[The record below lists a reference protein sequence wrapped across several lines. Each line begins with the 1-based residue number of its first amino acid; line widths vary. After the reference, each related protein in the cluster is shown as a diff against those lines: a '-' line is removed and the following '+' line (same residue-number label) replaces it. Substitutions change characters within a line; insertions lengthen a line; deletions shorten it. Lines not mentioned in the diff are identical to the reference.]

1 MELNK
6 IGLIG
11 GMLLASATTLSAAPT
26 TVNDG
31 KNMNNLTKIENK
43 LNDANA
49 TIDLKVALRNGRW
62 PIGHLEMVQSAD
74 ITFPALRAAWYSEK
88 LIPADND
95 YTLSAEFQP
104 AAEEGMG
111 GVISLLNNE
120 TGVGIVFQLNSFD
133 AFQVGTVSFLADEE
147 DANFTLDGLYN
158 LDGSPAEEELG
169 SAWSDLGEFDS
180 SKFTI
185 MKMTISPPTDED
197 KAALEDVTAR
207 ITAVAHRTK
216 TKQLEGTTEIVL
228 LTNLALPEGD
238 KHRFGY
244 FGFWD
249 SIWDDGSTIGN
260 YRYLRFEGEQY
271 NTPPTIEAIADVVSN
286 EDETVA
292 EIELIA
298 EDKETSKS
306 KLQWTVTAT
315 NADLIAPEAISVR
328 KTGLRRYLEITPKE
342 NAHGETDITV
352 TVNDGIDEVSTTF
365 KLTVNAVNDPPTISA
380 VEPIEINEDQMV
392 SFTVTLT
399 DIDTAPEELKI
410 TGNAANAALLPS
422 DNITSTGEGLTRTV
436 TLTPGANMGGKTK
449 VTLSVNDGDNTVSTE
464 TELTVIPVVDIP
476 VALPQ
481 ELTTKYGKHL
491 PLTLAGTDPDSLT
504 EFEIEG
510 RRQALMAI
518 DALRRYTPGC
528 AQAKLRNYGMTIG
541 IRDTRKL
548 VSRYELTAHD
558 VREQGRFD
566 DSIGIFP
573 EFIDGYGI
581 LILPTT
587 GRYFQLPY
595 RTLLPRGVRH
605 LICAGR
611 ITGGDRVSHAA
622 TRNMMCCTVTG
633 QGAGVAAALAVK
645 MDRDFDELPVA
656 DIQREL
662 KRQAVRIH

>member
-26 TVNDG
+26 TVNEG

-49 TIDLKVALRNGRW
+49 TIDLKVALRHGRW

-286 EDETVA
+286 EDEAVA
-292 EIELIA
+292 EIALVGD
-298 EDKETSKS
+298 DKETIKS
-306 KLQWTVTAT
+306 KLQYTVVAT
-315 NADLIAPEAISVR
+315 NADLVAPDGLVLR
-328 KTGLRRYLEITPKE
+328 KTGSRRYLDITPLE
-342 NAHGETDITV
+342 NAFGETDITV

-365 KLTVNAVNDPPTISA
+365 KLTINAVNDPPTISA
-380 VEPIEINEDQMV
+380 VEPIEINEDQTV

-491 PLTLAGTDPDSLT
+491 PLTLAGTDPDSLGLSFHLVEMPKNGSLIGT
-504 EFEIEG
+504 APNLTYRPKAGFEGMDTFQFRVVAGEHKSEPETIVITVLGLGKGDQPILSLARSNDGGLTISWVGEGVLQSSTDLKNWESIENAAKPHAVDPADA
-510 RRQALMAI
+510 RR
-518 DALRRYTPGC
+518 
-528 AQAKLRNYGMTIG
+528 
-541 IRDTRKL
+541 
-548 VSRYELTAHD
+548 
-558 VREQGRFD
+558 F
-566 DSIGIFP
+566 
-573 EFIDGYGI
+573 
-581 LILPTT
+581 
-587 GRYFQLPY
+587 Y
-595 RTLLPRGVRH
+595 RMVQP
-605 LICAGR
+605 
-611 ITGGDRVSHAA
+611 
-622 TRNMMCCTVTG
+622 
-633 QGAGVAAALAVK
+633 
-645 MDRDFDELPVA
+645 
-656 DIQREL
+656 
-662 KRQAVRIH
+662 

>member
-228 LTNLALPEGD
+228 LTNLALPEGA

-286 EDETVA
+286 EDEAVA
-292 EIELIA
+292 EIALVGD
-298 EDKETSKS
+298 DKETIKS
-306 KLQWTVTAT
+306 KLQYTVVAN
-315 NADLIAPEAISVR
+315 NADLVAPDGLVLR
-328 KTGLRRYLEITPKE
+328 KTGSRRNLDITPLE
-342 NAHGETDITV
+342 NAFGETDITV

-365 KLTVNAVNDPPTISA
+365 KLTINAVNDPPTISA
-380 VEPIEINEDQMV
+380 VEPIEINEDQTV

-491 PLTLAGTDPDSLT
+491 PLTLAGTDPDSLGLSFHLVEMPKNGSLIGT
-504 EFEIEG
+504 APNLTYRPKAGFEGMDTFQFRVVAGEYKSEPETIVITVLGLGKGDQPILSLARSNDGGLTISWVGEGVLQSSTDLKNWESIENAAKPHTVDPADA
-510 RRQALMAI
+510 RR
-518 DALRRYTPGC
+518 
-528 AQAKLRNYGMTIG
+528 
-541 IRDTRKL
+541 
-548 VSRYELTAHD
+548 
-558 VREQGRFD
+558 F
-566 DSIGIFP
+566 
-573 EFIDGYGI
+573 
-581 LILPTT
+581 
-587 GRYFQLPY
+587 Y
-595 RTLLPRGVRH
+595 RMVQP
-605 LICAGR
+605 
-611 ITGGDRVSHAA
+611 
-622 TRNMMCCTVTG
+622 
-633 QGAGVAAALAVK
+633 
-645 MDRDFDELPVA
+645 
-656 DIQREL
+656 
-662 KRQAVRIH
+662 

>member
-286 EDETVA
+286 EDEAVA
-292 EIELIA
+292 EIALVGD
-298 EDKETSKS
+298 DKETIKS
-306 KLQWTVTAT
+306 KLQYTVVAN
-315 NADLIAPEAISVR
+315 NADLVAPDGLVLR
-328 KTGLRRYLEITPKE
+328 KTGSRRNLDITPLE
-342 NAHGETDITV
+342 NAFGETDITV

-365 KLTVNAVNDPPTISA
+365 KLTINAVNDPPTISA

-436 TLTPGANMGGKTK
+436 TLSPGANMGGKTK

-491 PLTLAGTDPDSLT
+491 PLTLAGTDPDSLGLSFHLVEMPKNGSLIGT
-504 EFEIEG
+504 APNLTYRPKAGFEGMDTFQFRVVAGEYKSEPETIVITVLGLGKGDQPILSLARSNDGGLTISWVGEGVLQSSTDLKNWESIENAAKPHTVDPADA
-510 RRQALMAI
+510 RR
-518 DALRRYTPGC
+518 
-528 AQAKLRNYGMTIG
+528 
-541 IRDTRKL
+541 
-548 VSRYELTAHD
+548 
-558 VREQGRFD
+558 F
-566 DSIGIFP
+566 
-573 EFIDGYGI
+573 
-581 LILPTT
+581 
-587 GRYFQLPY
+587 Y
-595 RTLLPRGVRH
+595 RMVQP
-605 LICAGR
+605 
-611 ITGGDRVSHAA
+611 
-622 TRNMMCCTVTG
+622 
-633 QGAGVAAALAVK
+633 
-645 MDRDFDELPVA
+645 
-656 DIQREL
+656 
-662 KRQAVRIH
+662 

>member
-185 MKMTISPPTDED
+185 MNMTISPPTDED

-244 FGFWD
+244 FGYWD

-342 NAHGETDITV
+342 NAFGETDITV
-352 TVNDGIDEVSTTF
+352 TVNDGIVEVSTTF
-365 KLTVNAVNDPPTISA
+365 KLTINAVNDPPTISA
-380 VEPIEINEDQMV
+380 VEPIEINEDQTV

-422 DNITSTGEGLTRTV
+422 DNITSTGEGLTRTL

-491 PLTLAGTDPDSLT
+491 PLTLAGTDPDSLGLSFHLVEMPKNGSLIGT
-504 EFEIEG
+504 APNLTYRPKAGFE
-510 RRQALMAI
+510 
-518 DALRRYTPGC
+518 
-528 AQAKLRNYGMTIG
+528 GMDTFQFRVVAGEYKSEPETIVITVLG
-541 IRDTRKL
+541 LGKGD
-548 VSRYELTAHD
+548 
-558 VREQGRFD
+558 Q
-566 DSIGIFP
+566 P
-573 EFIDGYGI
+573 I
-581 LILPTT
+581 L
-587 GRYFQLPY
+587 
-595 RTLLPRGVRH
+595 
-605 LICAGR
+605 
-611 ITGGDRVSHAA
+611 S
-622 TRNMMCCTVTG
+622 
-633 QGAGVAAALAVK
+633 
-645 MDRDFDELPVA
+645 
-656 DIQREL
+656 L
-662 KRQAVRIH
+662 KRENDGSLKISWVGEGVLQSSTDLKNWEMIENAAKPHAVDAADARRFYRMVQP

>member
-207 ITAVAHRTK
+207 ITAVAHSTK

-286 EDETVA
+286 EDEAVA
-292 EIELIA
+292 EIALVGD
-298 EDKETSKS
+298 DKETIKS
-306 KLQWTVTAT
+306 KLQYTVVAT
-315 NADLIAPEAISVR
+315 NADLVSPDGLVLR
-328 KTGLRRYLEITPKE
+328 KTGSRRYLDITPLE
-342 NAHGETDITV
+342 NAFGETDITV

-380 VEPIEINEDQMV
+380 VEPIEINEDQTV

-491 PLTLAGTDPDSLT
+491 PLTLAGTDPDSLGLSFHLVEMPKNGSLIGT
-504 EFEIEG
+504 APNLTYRPKAGFEGMDTFQFRVVAGEHKSEPETIVITVLGLGKGDQPILSLARSNDEGLTISWVGEGVLQSSTDLKNWESIENAAKPHTVDPADA
-510 RRQALMAI
+510 RR
-518 DALRRYTPGC
+518 
-528 AQAKLRNYGMTIG
+528 
-541 IRDTRKL
+541 
-548 VSRYELTAHD
+548 
-558 VREQGRFD
+558 F
-566 DSIGIFP
+566 
-573 EFIDGYGI
+573 
-581 LILPTT
+581 
-587 GRYFQLPY
+587 Y
-595 RTLLPRGVRH
+595 RMVQP
-605 LICAGR
+605 
-611 ITGGDRVSHAA
+611 
-622 TRNMMCCTVTG
+622 
-633 QGAGVAAALAVK
+633 
-645 MDRDFDELPVA
+645 
-656 DIQREL
+656 
-662 KRQAVRIH
+662 

>member
-207 ITAVAHRTK
+207 ITAVAHSTK

-228 LTNLALPEGD
+228 LTNLALPEGA

-286 EDETVA
+286 EDEAVA
-292 EIELIA
+292 EIALVGD
-298 EDKETSKS
+298 DKETIKS
-306 KLQWTVTAT
+306 KLQYTVVAN
-315 NADLIAPEAISVR
+315 NADLVAPDGLVLR
-328 KTGLRRYLEITPKE
+328 KTGSRRNLDITPLE
-342 NAHGETDITV
+342 NAFGETDITV
-352 TVNDGIDEVSTTF
+352 TVNDGIEEVSTTF
-365 KLTVNAVNDPPTISA
+365 KLTINAVNDPPTISA

-491 PLTLAGTDPDSLT
+491 PLTLAGTDPDSLGLSFHLVEMPKNGSLIGT
-504 EFEIEG
+504 APNLTYRPKAGFEGMDTFQFRVVAGEYKSEPETIVITVLGLGKGDQPILSLARSNDGGLTISWVGEGVLQSSTDLKNWESIENAAKPHTVDPADA
-510 RRQALMAI
+510 RR
-518 DALRRYTPGC
+518 
-528 AQAKLRNYGMTIG
+528 
-541 IRDTRKL
+541 
-548 VSRYELTAHD
+548 
-558 VREQGRFD
+558 F
-566 DSIGIFP
+566 
-573 EFIDGYGI
+573 
-581 LILPTT
+581 
-587 GRYFQLPY
+587 Y
-595 RTLLPRGVRH
+595 RMVQP
-605 LICAGR
+605 
-611 ITGGDRVSHAA
+611 
-622 TRNMMCCTVTG
+622 
-633 QGAGVAAALAVK
+633 
-645 MDRDFDELPVA
+645 
-656 DIQREL
+656 
-662 KRQAVRIH
+662 

>member
-26 TVNDG
+26 TVNEG

-286 EDETVA
+286 EDEAVA
-292 EIELIA
+292 EIALVGD
-298 EDKETSKS
+298 DKETIKS
-306 KLQWTVTAT
+306 KLQYTVVAT
-315 NADLIAPEAISVR
+315 NADLVAPDGLVLR
-328 KTGLRRYLEITPKE
+328 KTGSRRYLDITPLE
-342 NAHGETDITV
+342 NAFGETDITV

-365 KLTVNAVNDPPTISA
+365 KLTINAVNDPPTISA
-380 VEPIEINEDQMV
+380 VEPIEINEDQTV

-491 PLTLAGTDPDSLT
+491 PLTLAGTDPDSLGLSFHLVEMPKNGSLIGT
-504 EFEIEG
+504 APNLTYRPKAGFEGMDTFQFRVVAGEHKSEPETIVITVLGLGKGDQPILSLARSNDGGLTISWVGEGVLQSSTDLKNWESIENAAKPHAVDPADA
-510 RRQALMAI
+510 RR
-518 DALRRYTPGC
+518 
-528 AQAKLRNYGMTIG
+528 
-541 IRDTRKL
+541 
-548 VSRYELTAHD
+548 
-558 VREQGRFD
+558 F
-566 DSIGIFP
+566 
-573 EFIDGYGI
+573 
-581 LILPTT
+581 
-587 GRYFQLPY
+587 Y
-595 RTLLPRGVRH
+595 RMVQP
-605 LICAGR
+605 
-611 ITGGDRVSHAA
+611 
-622 TRNMMCCTVTG
+622 
-633 QGAGVAAALAVK
+633 
-645 MDRDFDELPVA
+645 
-656 DIQREL
+656 
-662 KRQAVRIH
+662 

>member
-228 LTNLALPEGD
+228 LTNLALPEGA

-286 EDETVA
+286 EDEAVA
-292 EIELIA
+292 EIALVGD
-298 EDKETSKS
+298 DKETIKS
-306 KLQWTVTAT
+306 KLQYTVVAN
-315 NADLIAPEAISVR
+315 NADLVAPDGLVLR
-328 KTGLRRYLEITPKE
+328 KTGSRRNLDITPLE
-342 NAHGETDITV
+342 NAFGETDITV

-365 KLTVNAVNDPPTISA
+365 KLTINAVNDPPTISA

-436 TLTPGANMGGKTK
+436 TLSPGANMGGKTK

-491 PLTLAGTDPDSLT
+491 PLTLAGTDPDSLGLSFHLVEMPKNGSLIGT
-504 EFEIEG
+504 APNLTYRPKAGFEGMDTFQFRVVAGEYKSEPETIVITVLGLGKGDQPILSLARSNDGGLTISWVGEGVLQSSTDLKNWESIENAAKPHTVDPADA
-510 RRQALMAI
+510 RR
-518 DALRRYTPGC
+518 
-528 AQAKLRNYGMTIG
+528 
-541 IRDTRKL
+541 
-548 VSRYELTAHD
+548 
-558 VREQGRFD
+558 F
-566 DSIGIFP
+566 
-573 EFIDGYGI
+573 
-581 LILPTT
+581 
-587 GRYFQLPY
+587 Y
-595 RTLLPRGVRH
+595 RMVQP
-605 LICAGR
+605 
-611 ITGGDRVSHAA
+611 
-622 TRNMMCCTVTG
+622 
-633 QGAGVAAALAVK
+633 
-645 MDRDFDELPVA
+645 
-656 DIQREL
+656 
-662 KRQAVRIH
+662 

>member
-133 AFQVGTVSFLADEE
+133 AFQVCTVSFLADEE

-185 MKMTISPPTDED
+185 MKMTVSPPTDED

-244 FGFWD
+244 FGYWD

-298 EDKETSKS
+298 EDKESSKS

-436 TLTPGANMGGKTK
+436 TLSPGANMGGKTK

-491 PLTLAGTDPDSLT
+491 PLTLAGTDPDSLGLSFHLVEMPKNGSLIGT
-504 EFEIEG
+504 APNLTYRPKAGFEGMDTFQFRVVAGEYKSEPETIVITVLGLGKGDQPILSLARSNDGGLTISWVGEGVLQSSTDLKNWESIENAAKPHTVDPADA
-510 RRQALMAI
+510 RR
-518 DALRRYTPGC
+518 
-528 AQAKLRNYGMTIG
+528 
-541 IRDTRKL
+541 
-548 VSRYELTAHD
+548 
-558 VREQGRFD
+558 F
-566 DSIGIFP
+566 
-573 EFIDGYGI
+573 
-581 LILPTT
+581 
-587 GRYFQLPY
+587 Y
-595 RTLLPRGVRH
+595 RMVQP
-605 LICAGR
+605 
-611 ITGGDRVSHAA
+611 
-622 TRNMMCCTVTG
+622 
-633 QGAGVAAALAVK
+633 
-645 MDRDFDELPVA
+645 
-656 DIQREL
+656 
-662 KRQAVRIH
+662 

>member
-49 TIDLKVALRNGRW
+49 TIDLKVALRHGRW

-286 EDETVA
+286 EDEAVA
-292 EIELIA
+292 EIALVGD
-298 EDKETSKS
+298 DKETIKS
-306 KLQWTVTAT
+306 KLQYTVVAT
-315 NADLIAPEAISVR
+315 NADLVAPDGLVLR
-328 KTGLRRYLEITPKE
+328 KTGSRRYLDITPLE
-342 NAHGETDITV
+342 NAFGETDITV
-352 TVNDGIDEVSTTF
+352 TVNDGIDEVLTTF
-365 KLTVNAVNDPPTISA
+365 KLTINAVNDPPTISA
-380 VEPIEINEDQMV
+380 VEPIEINEDQTV

-491 PLTLAGTDPDSLT
+491 PLTLAGTDPDSLGLSFHLVEMPKNGSLIGT
-504 EFEIEG
+504 APNLTYRPKAGFEGMDTFQFRVVAGEHKSEPETIVITVLGLGKGDQPILSLARSNDGGLTISWVGEGVLQSSTDLKNWESIEN
-510 RRQALMAI
+510 AAKPHAVDPA
-518 DALRRYTPGC
+518 DA
-528 AQAKLRNYGMTIG
+528 
-541 IRDTRKL
+541 RK
-548 VSRYELTAHD
+548 
-558 VREQGRFD
+558 F
-566 DSIGIFP
+566 
-573 EFIDGYGI
+573 
-581 LILPTT
+581 
-587 GRYFQLPY
+587 Y
-595 RTLLPRGVRH
+595 RMVQP
-605 LICAGR
+605 
-611 ITGGDRVSHAA
+611 
-622 TRNMMCCTVTG
+622 
-633 QGAGVAAALAVK
+633 
-645 MDRDFDELPVA
+645 
-656 DIQREL
+656 
-662 KRQAVRIH
+662 

>member
-43 LNDANA
+43 LNDANT

-88 LIPADND
+88 LIPADNN

-104 AAEEGMG
+104 ATEEGMG

-133 AFQVGTVSFLADEE
+133 AFQVGTVSFLANEE
-147 DANFTLDGLYN
+147 DANFTLNGLFN

-207 ITAVAHRTK
+207 ITAVAQSTK
-216 TKQLEGTTEIVL
+216 TKQLEGTTEIEL

-238 KHRFGY
+238 EHRFGY

-286 EDETVA
+286 EDEAVT
-292 EIELIA
+292 EIALVGD
-298 EDKETSKS
+298 DKETIKS
-306 KLQWTVTAT
+306 KLQYTMVAT
-315 NADLIAPEAISVR
+315 NADLVAPDGLVLR
-328 KTGLRRYLEITPKE
+328 KTGSRRYLEITPLE
-342 NAHGETDITV
+342 NAFGETDITV
-352 TVNDGIDEVSTTF
+352 TVNDGIEEVSTTF
-365 KLTVNAVNDPPTISA
+365 NLTVNAVNDPPTISS
-380 VEPIEINEDQMV
+380 VEPIEINEDQKV

-422 DNITSTGEGLTRTV
+422 DNITSTGEGLSRIV

-449 VTLSVNDGDNTVSTE
+449 VTLSVNDGENTVSTE
-464 TELTVIPVVDIP
+464 TELTVISVVDIP

-481 ELTTKYGKHL
+481 ELTTKNGKHL
-491 PLTLAGTDPDSLT
+491 PLTLAGTDPDSLGLSFHLVEMPKNGSLIGT
-504 EFEIEG
+504 APNLTYRPKAGFE
-510 RRQALMAI
+510 
-518 DALRRYTPGC
+518 
-528 AQAKLRNYGMTIG
+528 GMDTFQFRVVAGEYKSEPETIVITVLG
-541 IRDTRKL
+541 LGKGD
-548 VSRYELTAHD
+548 
-558 VREQGRFD
+558 Q
-566 DSIGIFP
+566 P
-573 EFIDGYGI
+573 I
-581 LILPTT
+581 L
-587 GRYFQLPY
+587 
-595 RTLLPRGVRH
+595 
-605 LICAGR
+605 
-611 ITGGDRVSHAA
+611 S
-622 TRNMMCCTVTG
+622 
-633 QGAGVAAALAVK
+633 
-645 MDRDFDELPVA
+645 
-656 DIQREL
+656 L
-662 KRQAVRIH
+662 KRENDGSLKISWVGEGVLQSSTDLKNWEMIENAAKPHAVDAADARRFYRMVQP

>member
-95 YTLSAEFQP
+95 YSLSAEFQP

-133 AFQVGTVSFLADEE
+133 AFQVCTVSFLADEE

-185 MKMTISPPTDED
+185 MKMTVSPPTDED

-228 LTNLALPEGD
+228 LTNLELPEGD

-244 FGFWD
+244 FGYWD

-298 EDKETSKS
+298 EDKESSKS

-436 TLTPGANMGGKTK
+436 TLSPGANMGGKTK

-491 PLTLAGTDPDSLT
+491 PLTLAGTDPDSLGLSFHLVEMPKNGSLIGT
-504 EFEIEG
+504 APNLTYRPKAGFEGMDTFQFRVVAGEYKSEPETIVITVLGLGKGDQPILSLARSNDGGLTISWVGEGVLQSSTDLKNWESIENAAKPHTVDPADA
-510 RRQALMAI
+510 RR
-518 DALRRYTPGC
+518 
-528 AQAKLRNYGMTIG
+528 
-541 IRDTRKL
+541 
-548 VSRYELTAHD
+548 
-558 VREQGRFD
+558 F
-566 DSIGIFP
+566 
-573 EFIDGYGI
+573 
-581 LILPTT
+581 
-587 GRYFQLPY
+587 Y
-595 RTLLPRGVRH
+595 RMVQP
-605 LICAGR
+605 
-611 ITGGDRVSHAA
+611 
-622 TRNMMCCTVTG
+622 
-633 QGAGVAAALAVK
+633 
-645 MDRDFDELPVA
+645 
-656 DIQREL
+656 
-662 KRQAVRIH
+662 

>member
-49 TIDLKVALRNGRW
+49 TIDLKVALRHGRW

-286 EDETVA
+286 EDEAVA
-292 EIELIA
+292 EIALVGD
-298 EDKETSKS
+298 DKETIKS
-306 KLQWTVTAT
+306 KLQYTVVAT
-315 NADLIAPEAISVR
+315 NADLVAPDGLVLR
-328 KTGLRRYLEITPKE
+328 KTGSRRYLDITPLE
-342 NAHGETDITV
+342 NAFGETDIIV

-365 KLTVNAVNDPPTISA
+365 KLTINAVNDPPTISA
-380 VEPIEINEDQMV
+380 VEPIEINEDQTV

-491 PLTLAGTDPDSLT
+491 PLTLAGTDPDSLGLSFHLVEMPKNGSLIGT
-504 EFEIEG
+504 APNLTYRPKAGFEGMDTFQFRVVAGEHKSEPETIVITVLGLGKGDQPILSLARSNDGGLTILWVGEGVLQSSTDLKNWESIEN
-510 RRQALMAI
+510 AAKPHAVDPA
-518 DALRRYTPGC
+518 DA
-528 AQAKLRNYGMTIG
+528 
-541 IRDTRKL
+541 RK
-548 VSRYELTAHD
+548 
-558 VREQGRFD
+558 F
-566 DSIGIFP
+566 
-573 EFIDGYGI
+573 
-581 LILPTT
+581 
-587 GRYFQLPY
+587 Y
-595 RTLLPRGVRH
+595 RMVQP
-605 LICAGR
+605 
-611 ITGGDRVSHAA
+611 
-622 TRNMMCCTVTG
+622 
-633 QGAGVAAALAVK
+633 
-645 MDRDFDELPVA
+645 
-656 DIQREL
+656 
-662 KRQAVRIH
+662 

>member
-271 NTPPTIEAIADVVSN
+271 NTPPIIEAIADVVSN

-328 KTGLRRYLEITPKE
+328 KTSLRRYLEITPKE

-436 TLTPGANMGGKTK
+436 TLSPGANMGGKTK

-491 PLTLAGTDPDSLT
+491 PLTLAGTDPDSLGLSFHLVEMPKNGSLIGT
-504 EFEIEG
+504 APNLTYRPKAGFEGMDTFQFRVVAGEYKSEPETIVITVLGLGKGDQPILSLARSNDGGLTISWVGEGVLQSSTDLKNWESIENAAKPHTVDPADA
-510 RRQALMAI
+510 RR
-518 DALRRYTPGC
+518 
-528 AQAKLRNYGMTIG
+528 
-541 IRDTRKL
+541 
-548 VSRYELTAHD
+548 
-558 VREQGRFD
+558 F
-566 DSIGIFP
+566 
-573 EFIDGYGI
+573 
-581 LILPTT
+581 
-587 GRYFQLPY
+587 Y
-595 RTLLPRGVRH
+595 RMVQP
-605 LICAGR
+605 
-611 ITGGDRVSHAA
+611 
-622 TRNMMCCTVTG
+622 
-633 QGAGVAAALAVK
+633 
-645 MDRDFDELPVA
+645 
-656 DIQREL
+656 
-662 KRQAVRIH
+662 

>member
-1 MELNK
+1 MELKK

-185 MKMTISPPTDED
+185 MNMTISPPTDED

-244 FGFWD
+244 FGYWD

-342 NAHGETDITV
+342 NAFGETDITV
-352 TVNDGIDEVSTTF
+352 TVNDGIVEVSTTF
-365 KLTVNAVNDPPTISA
+365 KLTINAVNDPPTISA
-380 VEPIEINEDQMV
+380 IEPIEINEDQTV

-410 TGNAANAALLPS
+410 TANAANAALLPS
-422 DNITSTGEGLTRTV
+422 DNITSTGEGLTRTL
-436 TLTPGANMGGKTK
+436 TLTPEANMGGKTK

-464 TELTVIPVVDIP
+464 TELTVVPVVDIP

-491 PLTLAGTDPDSLT
+491 PLTLAGTDPDSLGLSFHLVEMPKNGSLIGT
-504 EFEIEG
+504 APNLTYRPKAGFE
-510 RRQALMAI
+510 
-518 DALRRYTPGC
+518 
-528 AQAKLRNYGMTIG
+528 GMDTFQFRVVAGEYNSEPETIVITVLG
-541 IRDTRKL
+541 LGKGD
-548 VSRYELTAHD
+548 
-558 VREQGRFD
+558 Q
-566 DSIGIFP
+566 P
-573 EFIDGYGI
+573 I
-581 LILPTT
+581 L
-587 GRYFQLPY
+587 
-595 RTLLPRGVRH
+595 
-605 LICAGR
+605 
-611 ITGGDRVSHAA
+611 S
-622 TRNMMCCTVTG
+622 
-633 QGAGVAAALAVK
+633 
-645 MDRDFDELPVA
+645 
-656 DIQREL
+656 L
-662 KRQAVRIH
+662 KRGNDGSLKISWVGEGVLQSSTDLKNWEMIENATKPHAVNAADARRFYRMVQP

>member
-49 TIDLKVALRNGRW
+49 TIDLKVALRHGRW

-147 DANFTLDGLYN
+147 DANFTLNGLYN

-286 EDETVA
+286 EDEAVA
-292 EIELIA
+292 EIALVGD
-298 EDKETSKS
+298 DKETIKS
-306 KLQWTVTAT
+306 KLQYTVVAT
-315 NADLIAPEAISVR
+315 NADLVAPDGLVLR
-328 KTGLRRYLEITPKE
+328 KTGSRRYLDITPLE
-342 NAHGETDITV
+342 NAFGETDITV

-365 KLTVNAVNDPPTISA
+365 KLTINAVNDPPTISA
-380 VEPIEINEDQMV
+380 VEPIEINEDQTV

-422 DNITSTGEGLTRTV
+422 DNITSTEEGLTRTV

-491 PLTLAGTDPDSLT
+491 PLTLAGTDPDSLGLSFHLVEMPKNGSLIGT
-504 EFEIEG
+504 APNLTYRPKAGFEGMDTFQFRVVAGEHKSEPETIVITVLGLGKGDQPILSLARSNDGGLTILWVGEGVLQSSTDLKNWESIEN
-510 RRQALMAI
+510 AAKPHAVDPA
-518 DALRRYTPGC
+518 DA
-528 AQAKLRNYGMTIG
+528 
-541 IRDTRKL
+541 RK
-548 VSRYELTAHD
+548 
-558 VREQGRFD
+558 F
-566 DSIGIFP
+566 
-573 EFIDGYGI
+573 
-581 LILPTT
+581 
-587 GRYFQLPY
+587 Y
-595 RTLLPRGVRH
+595 RMVQP
-605 LICAGR
+605 
-611 ITGGDRVSHAA
+611 
-622 TRNMMCCTVTG
+622 
-633 QGAGVAAALAVK
+633 
-645 MDRDFDELPVA
+645 
-656 DIQREL
+656 
-662 KRQAVRIH
+662 

>member
-1 MELNK
+1 
-6 IGLIG
+6 
-11 GMLLASATTLSAAPT
+11 MLLASATTLSAAPT

-133 AFQVGTVSFLADEE
+133 AFQVCTVSFLADEE

-185 MKMTISPPTDED
+185 MKMTVSPPTDED

-228 LTNLALPEGD
+228 LTNLELPEGD

-244 FGFWD
+244 FGYWD

-298 EDKETSKS
+298 EDKESSKS

-436 TLTPGANMGGKTK
+436 TLSPGANMGGKTK

-491 PLTLAGTDPDSLT
+491 PLTLAGTDPDSLGLSFHLVEMPKNGSLIGT
-504 EFEIEG
+504 APNLTYRPKAGFEGMDTFQFRVVAGEYKSEPETIVITVLGLGKGDQPILSLARSNDGGLTISWVGEGVLQSSTDLKNWESIENAAKPHTVDPADA
-510 RRQALMAI
+510 RR
-518 DALRRYTPGC
+518 
-528 AQAKLRNYGMTIG
+528 
-541 IRDTRKL
+541 
-548 VSRYELTAHD
+548 
-558 VREQGRFD
+558 F
-566 DSIGIFP
+566 
-573 EFIDGYGI
+573 
-581 LILPTT
+581 
-587 GRYFQLPY
+587 Y
-595 RTLLPRGVRH
+595 RMVQP
-605 LICAGR
+605 
-611 ITGGDRVSHAA
+611 
-622 TRNMMCCTVTG
+622 
-633 QGAGVAAALAVK
+633 
-645 MDRDFDELPVA
+645 
-656 DIQREL
+656 
-662 KRQAVRIH
+662 

>member
-249 SIWDDGSTIGN
+249 SIWDDGSRIGN

-298 EDKETSKS
+298 EDKETSNS

-410 TGNAANAALLPS
+410 TGNAAKAALLPS

-491 PLTLAGTDPDSLT
+491 PLTLTGTDPDSLGLSFHLVEMPKNGSLIGT
-504 EFEIEG
+504 APNLTYRPKAGFEGMDTFQFRVVAGEHKSEPETIVITVLGLGKGDQPILSLARSNDGGLTISWVGEGVLQSSTDLKNWESIENAAKPHSVDPADA
-510 RRQALMAI
+510 RR
-518 DALRRYTPGC
+518 
-528 AQAKLRNYGMTIG
+528 
-541 IRDTRKL
+541 
-548 VSRYELTAHD
+548 
-558 VREQGRFD
+558 F
-566 DSIGIFP
+566 
-573 EFIDGYGI
+573 
-581 LILPTT
+581 
-587 GRYFQLPY
+587 Y
-595 RTLLPRGVRH
+595 RMVQP
-605 LICAGR
+605 
-611 ITGGDRVSHAA
+611 
-622 TRNMMCCTVTG
+622 
-633 QGAGVAAALAVK
+633 
-645 MDRDFDELPVA
+645 
-656 DIQREL
+656 
-662 KRQAVRIH
+662 

>member
-147 DANFTLDGLYN
+147 DDNFTLDGLYN

-286 EDETVA
+286 EDEALA
-292 EIELIA
+292 EIALVGD
-298 EDKETSKS
+298 DKETIKS
-306 KLQWTVTAT
+306 KLQYTVVAT
-315 NADLIAPEAISVR
+315 NADLVAPDGLVLR
-328 KTGLRRYLEITPKE
+328 KTGSRRYLDITPLE
-342 NAHGETDITV
+342 NAFGETDITV

-365 KLTVNAVNDPPTISA
+365 KLTINAVNDPPTISA

-436 TLTPGANMGGKTK
+436 TLSPGANMGGKTK

-491 PLTLAGTDPDSLT
+491 PLTLAGTDPDSLGLSFHLVEMPKNGSLIGT
-504 EFEIEG
+504 APNLTYRPKAGFEGMDTFQFRVVAGEYKSEPETIVITVLGLGKGDQPILSLARSNDGGLTISWVGEGVLQSSTDLKNWESIENAAKPHTVDPADA
-510 RRQALMAI
+510 RR
-518 DALRRYTPGC
+518 
-528 AQAKLRNYGMTIG
+528 
-541 IRDTRKL
+541 
-548 VSRYELTAHD
+548 
-558 VREQGRFD
+558 F
-566 DSIGIFP
+566 
-573 EFIDGYGI
+573 
-581 LILPTT
+581 
-587 GRYFQLPY
+587 Y
-595 RTLLPRGVRH
+595 RMVQP
-605 LICAGR
+605 
-611 ITGGDRVSHAA
+611 
-622 TRNMMCCTVTG
+622 
-633 QGAGVAAALAVK
+633 
-645 MDRDFDELPVA
+645 
-656 DIQREL
+656 
-662 KRQAVRIH
+662 

>member
-120 TGVGIVFQLNSFD
+120 TRVGIVFQLNSFD

-185 MKMTISPPTDED
+185 MKMTVSPPTDED

-244 FGFWD
+244 FGYWD

-271 NTPPTIEAIADVVSN
+271 NTPPTIEAIDDVVSN

-298 EDKETSKS
+298 EDKESSKS

-399 DIDTAPEELKI
+399 DIDTAPEKLKI

-436 TLTPGANMGGKTK
+436 TLSPGANMGGKTK
-449 VTLSVNDGDNTVSTE
+449 VTLFVNDGDNTAFTE

-491 PLTLAGTDPDSLT
+491 PLTLAGTDPDSLGLSFHLVEMPKNGSLIGT
-504 EFEIEG
+504 APNLTYRPKAGFEGMDTFQFRVVAGEYKSEPETIVITVQGLGKGDQPILSLARSNDGGLTISWVGEGVLQSSTDLKNWESIENAAKPHTVDPADA
-510 RRQALMAI
+510 RR
-518 DALRRYTPGC
+518 
-528 AQAKLRNYGMTIG
+528 
-541 IRDTRKL
+541 
-548 VSRYELTAHD
+548 
-558 VREQGRFD
+558 F
-566 DSIGIFP
+566 
-573 EFIDGYGI
+573 
-581 LILPTT
+581 
-587 GRYFQLPY
+587 Y
-595 RTLLPRGVRH
+595 RMVQP
-605 LICAGR
+605 
-611 ITGGDRVSHAA
+611 
-622 TRNMMCCTVTG
+622 
-633 QGAGVAAALAVK
+633 
-645 MDRDFDELPVA
+645 
-656 DIQREL
+656 
-662 KRQAVRIH
+662 

>member
-120 TGVGIVFQLNSFD
+120 TGIGIVFQLNSFD
-133 AFQVGTVSFLADEE
+133 AFQVCTVSFLADEE

-185 MKMTISPPTDED
+185 MKMTVSPPTDED
-197 KAALEDVTAR
+197 KTALEDVTAR
-207 ITAVAHRTK
+207 ITAIAHRTK

-228 LTNLALPEGD
+228 LTNLELPEGD

-244 FGFWD
+244 FGYWD

-271 NTPPTIEAIADVVSN
+271 NTPPTIEAIDDVVSN

-298 EDKETSKS
+298 EDKESSKS

-399 DIDTAPEELKI
+399 DIDTAPEKLKI

-436 TLTPGANMGGKTK
+436 TLSPGANMGGKTK

-464 TELTVIPVVDIP
+464 TELTIIPVVDIP

-491 PLTLAGTDPDSLT
+491 PLTLAGTDPDSLGLSFHLVEMPKNGSLIGT
-504 EFEIEG
+504 APNLTYRPKAGFEGMDTFQFRVVAGEYKSEPETIVITVLGLGKGDQPILSLARSNDGGLTISWVGEGVLQSSTDLKNWESIENAAKPHTVDPADA
-510 RRQALMAI
+510 RR
-518 DALRRYTPGC
+518 
-528 AQAKLRNYGMTIG
+528 
-541 IRDTRKL
+541 
-548 VSRYELTAHD
+548 
-558 VREQGRFD
+558 F
-566 DSIGIFP
+566 
-573 EFIDGYGI
+573 
-581 LILPTT
+581 
-587 GRYFQLPY
+587 Y
-595 RTLLPRGVRH
+595 RMVQP
-605 LICAGR
+605 
-611 ITGGDRVSHAA
+611 
-622 TRNMMCCTVTG
+622 
-633 QGAGVAAALAVK
+633 
-645 MDRDFDELPVA
+645 
-656 DIQREL
+656 
-662 KRQAVRIH
+662 

>member
-31 KNMNNLTKIENK
+31 KNMNNLTKIQNK

-169 SAWSDLGEFDS
+169 SAWSDLGEFVS

-207 ITAVAHRTK
+207 ITAVAHSTK

-365 KLTVNAVNDPPTISA
+365 KLMVNAVNDPPTISA

-436 TLTPGANMGGKTK
+436 TLSPGANMGGKTK
-449 VTLSVNDGDNTVSTE
+449 VPLSVNDGDNTVSTE

-491 PLTLAGTDPDSLT
+491 TLTLAGTDPDSLGLSFHLVEMPKNGSLIGT
-504 EFEIEG
+504 APNLTYRPKAGFEGMDTFQFRVVAGEYKSEPETIVITVLGLGKGDQPILSLARSNDGGLTISWVGEGVLQSSTDLKNWESIENAAKPHTVDPADA
-510 RRQALMAI
+510 RR
-518 DALRRYTPGC
+518 
-528 AQAKLRNYGMTIG
+528 
-541 IRDTRKL
+541 
-548 VSRYELTAHD
+548 
-558 VREQGRFD
+558 F
-566 DSIGIFP
+566 
-573 EFIDGYGI
+573 
-581 LILPTT
+581 
-587 GRYFQLPY
+587 Y
-595 RTLLPRGVRH
+595 RMVQP
-605 LICAGR
+605 
-611 ITGGDRVSHAA
+611 
-622 TRNMMCCTVTG
+622 
-633 QGAGVAAALAVK
+633 
-645 MDRDFDELPVA
+645 
-656 DIQREL
+656 
-662 KRQAVRIH
+662 

>member
-11 GMLLASATTLSAAPT
+11 GMLLASLTTLSAAPT

-95 YTLSAEFQP
+95 YSLSAEFQP

-133 AFQVGTVSFLADEE
+133 AFQVCTVSFLADEE
-147 DANFTLDGLYN
+147 NANFTLDGLYN
-158 LDGSPAEEELG
+158 IDGSPAEEELG

-185 MKMTISPPTDED
+185 MKMTVSPPTDED

-228 LTNLALPEGD
+228 LTNLELPEGD

-244 FGFWD
+244 FGYWD

-298 EDKETSKS
+298 EDKESSKS

-342 NAHGETDITV
+342 NAFGETDITV
-352 TVNDGIDEVSTTF
+352 TVNDGIVEVSTTF
-365 KLTVNAVNDPPTISA
+365 KLTINAVNDPPTISA

-392 SFTVTLT
+392 SFAVTLT

-436 TLTPGANMGGKTK
+436 TLSPGANMGGKTK

-464 TELTVIPVVDIP
+464 TELTVIPVMDIP

-491 PLTLAGTDPDSLT
+491 PLTLAGTDPDSLGLSFHLVEMPKNGSLIGT
-504 EFEIEG
+504 APNLTYRPKAGFEGMDTFQFRVVAGEYKSEPETIVITVLGLGKGDQPILSLARSNDGGLTISWVGEG
-510 RRQALMAI
+510 VLQSSTDL
-518 DALRRYTPGC
+518 
-528 AQAKLRNYGMTIG
+528 KNW
-541 IRDTRKL
+541 
-548 VSRYELTAHD
+548 
-558 VREQGRFD
+558 
-566 DSIGIFP
+566 DSIKNAAKPHTVDPADARRF
-573 EFIDGYGI
+573 
-581 LILPTT
+581 
-587 GRYFQLPY
+587 Y
-595 RTLLPRGVRH
+595 RMVQP
-605 LICAGR
+605 
-611 ITGGDRVSHAA
+611 
-622 TRNMMCCTVTG
+622 
-633 QGAGVAAALAVK
+633 
-645 MDRDFDELPVA
+645 
-656 DIQREL
+656 
-662 KRQAVRIH
+662 

>member
-1 MELNK
+1 
-6 IGLIG
+6 
-11 GMLLASATTLSAAPT
+11 MLLASATTLSAAPT

-49 TIDLKVALRNGRW
+49 TIDLKVALRHGRW

-147 DANFTLDGLYN
+147 DANFTLNGLYN

-286 EDETVA
+286 EDEAVA
-292 EIELIA
+292 EIALVGD
-298 EDKETSKS
+298 DKETIKS
-306 KLQWTVTAT
+306 KLQYTVVAT
-315 NADLIAPEAISVR
+315 NADLVAPDGLVLR
-328 KTGLRRYLEITPKE
+328 KTGSRRYLDITPLE
-342 NAHGETDITV
+342 NAFGETDITV

-365 KLTVNAVNDPPTISA
+365 KLTINAVNDPPTISA
-380 VEPIEINEDQMV
+380 VEPIEINEDQTV

-422 DNITSTGEGLTRTV
+422 DNITSTEEGLTRTV
-436 TLTPGANMGGKTK
+436 TLTPGANMGGRTK

-491 PLTLAGTDPDSLT
+491 PLTLAGTDPDSLGLSFHLVEMPKNGSLIGT
-504 EFEIEG
+504 APNLTYRPKAGFEGMDTFQFRVVAGEHKSEPETIVITVLGLGKGDQPILSLARSNDGGLTILWVGEGVLQSSTDLKNWESIEN
-510 RRQALMAI
+510 AAKPHAVDPA
-518 DALRRYTPGC
+518 DA
-528 AQAKLRNYGMTIG
+528 
-541 IRDTRKL
+541 RK
-548 VSRYELTAHD
+548 
-558 VREQGRFD
+558 F
-566 DSIGIFP
+566 
-573 EFIDGYGI
+573 
-581 LILPTT
+581 
-587 GRYFQLPY
+587 Y
-595 RTLLPRGVRH
+595 RMVQP
-605 LICAGR
+605 
-611 ITGGDRVSHAA
+611 
-622 TRNMMCCTVTG
+622 
-633 QGAGVAAALAVK
+633 
-645 MDRDFDELPVA
+645 
-656 DIQREL
+656 
-662 KRQAVRIH
+662 

>member
-49 TIDLKVALRNGRW
+49 TIDFKVALRNGRW

-133 AFQVGTVSFLADEE
+133 AFQVCTVSFLADEE

-185 MKMTISPPTDED
+185 MKMTVSPPTDED

-207 ITAVAHRTK
+207 ITAVPHRTK

-228 LTNLALPEGD
+228 LTNLELPEGD

-244 FGFWD
+244 FGYWD

-306 KLQWTVTAT
+306 KLQYTVAAT

-328 KTGLRRYLEITPKE
+328 KTGLRRYLDITPKE

-352 TVNDGIDEVSTTF
+352 TVNDGIEEVSTTF

-422 DNITSTGEGLTRTV
+422 DNITSTGTGLTRTV
-436 TLTPGANMGGKTK
+436 TLSPRANMGGKTK
-449 VTLSVNDGDNTVSTE
+449 VTLFVNDGDNTVFTE

-491 PLTLAGTDPDSLT
+491 PLTLAGTDPDSLGLSFHLVEMPKNGSLIGT
-504 EFEIEG
+504 APNLTYRPKAGFEGMDTFQFRVVAGEYKSEPETIVMTVQGLGKGDQPILSLARNNNGGLTISWVGEGVLQSSNDLKNWESIENAAKPHTVDPADA
-510 RRQALMAI
+510 RR
-518 DALRRYTPGC
+518 
-528 AQAKLRNYGMTIG
+528 
-541 IRDTRKL
+541 
-548 VSRYELTAHD
+548 
-558 VREQGRFD
+558 F
-566 DSIGIFP
+566 
-573 EFIDGYGI
+573 
-581 LILPTT
+581 
-587 GRYFQLPY
+587 Y
-595 RTLLPRGVRH
+595 RMVQP
-605 LICAGR
+605 
-611 ITGGDRVSHAA
+611 
-622 TRNMMCCTVTG
+622 
-633 QGAGVAAALAVK
+633 
-645 MDRDFDELPVA
+645 
-656 DIQREL
+656 
-662 KRQAVRIH
+662 

>member
-185 MKMTISPPTDED
+185 MNMTISPPTDED

-244 FGFWD
+244 FGYWD

-342 NAHGETDITV
+342 NAFGETDITV
-352 TVNDGIDEVSTTF
+352 TVNDGIVEVSTTF
-365 KLTVNAVNDPPTISA
+365 KLTINAVNDPPTISA
-380 VEPIEINEDQMV
+380 VEPIEINEDQTV

-422 DNITSTGEGLTRTV
+422 DNITSTGEGLTRTL

-491 PLTLAGTDPDSLT
+491 PLTLAGTDPDSLGLSFHLVEMPKNGSLIGT
-504 EFEIEG
+504 APNLTYRPKAGFE
-510 RRQALMAI
+510 
-518 DALRRYTPGC
+518 
-528 AQAKLRNYGMTIG
+528 GMDTFQFRVVAGEYKSEPETIVITVLG
-541 IRDTRKL
+541 LGKGD
-548 VSRYELTAHD
+548 
-558 VREQGRFD
+558 Q
-566 DSIGIFP
+566 P
-573 EFIDGYGI
+573 I
-581 LILPTT
+581 L
-587 GRYFQLPY
+587 
-595 RTLLPRGVRH
+595 
-605 LICAGR
+605 
-611 ITGGDRVSHAA
+611 S
-622 TRNMMCCTVTG
+622 
-633 QGAGVAAALAVK
+633 
-645 MDRDFDELPVA
+645 
-656 DIQREL
+656 L
-662 KRQAVRIH
+662 KRGNDGSLKISWVGEGVLQSSTDLKNWEMIENAAKPHAVDAADARRFYRMVQP

>member
-133 AFQVGTVSFLADEE
+133 AFQVCTVSFLADEE
-147 DANFTLDGLYN
+147 NANFTLDGLYN

-185 MKMTISPPTDED
+185 MKMTVSPPTDED

-228 LTNLALPEGD
+228 LTNLELPEGD

-244 FGFWD
+244 FGYWD
-249 SIWDDGSTIGN
+249 SIWDYGSTIGN

-436 TLTPGANMGGKTK
+436 TLSPGANMGGKTK

-491 PLTLAGTDPDSLT
+491 PLTLAGTDPDSLGLSFHLVEMPKNGSLIGT
-504 EFEIEG
+504 APNLTYRPKAGFEGMDTFQFRVVAGEYKSEPETIVITVLGLGKGDQPILSLARSNDGGLTISWVGEGVLQSSNDLKNWESIENAAKPHTVDPADA
-510 RRQALMAI
+510 RR
-518 DALRRYTPGC
+518 
-528 AQAKLRNYGMTIG
+528 
-541 IRDTRKL
+541 
-548 VSRYELTAHD
+548 
-558 VREQGRFD
+558 F
-566 DSIGIFP
+566 
-573 EFIDGYGI
+573 
-581 LILPTT
+581 
-587 GRYFQLPY
+587 Y
-595 RTLLPRGVRH
+595 RMVQP
-605 LICAGR
+605 
-611 ITGGDRVSHAA
+611 
-622 TRNMMCCTVTG
+622 
-633 QGAGVAAALAVK
+633 
-645 MDRDFDELPVA
+645 
-656 DIQREL
+656 
-662 KRQAVRIH
+662 

>member
-228 LTNLALPEGD
+228 LTNLALPEGA

-286 EDETVA
+286 EDEAVA
-292 EIELIA
+292 EIALVG
-298 EDKETSKS
+298 EDKETIKS
-306 KLQWTVTAT
+306 KLQYTVVAT
-315 NADLIAPEAISVR
+315 NADLVAPDGLVLR
-328 KTGLRRYLEITPKE
+328 KTGSRRYLDITPLE
-342 NAHGETDITV
+342 NAFGETDITV

-365 KLTVNAVNDPPTISA
+365 KLTINAVNDPPTISA

-436 TLTPGANMGGKTK
+436 TLSPGANMGGKTK

-491 PLTLAGTDPDSLT
+491 PLTLAGTDPDSLGLSFHLVEMPKNGSLIGT
-504 EFEIEG
+504 APNLTYRPKAGFEGMDTFQFRVVAGEHKSEPETIVITVLGLGKGDQPILSLARSNDGGLTISWVGEGVLQSSTDLKNWESIENAAKPHTVDPADA
-510 RRQALMAI
+510 RR
-518 DALRRYTPGC
+518 
-528 AQAKLRNYGMTIG
+528 
-541 IRDTRKL
+541 
-548 VSRYELTAHD
+548 
-558 VREQGRFD
+558 F
-566 DSIGIFP
+566 
-573 EFIDGYGI
+573 
-581 LILPTT
+581 
-587 GRYFQLPY
+587 Y
-595 RTLLPRGVRH
+595 RMVQP
-605 LICAGR
+605 
-611 ITGGDRVSHAA
+611 
-622 TRNMMCCTVTG
+622 
-633 QGAGVAAALAVK
+633 
-645 MDRDFDELPVA
+645 
-656 DIQREL
+656 
-662 KRQAVRIH
+662 

>member
-286 EDETVA
+286 EDEAVA
-292 EIELIA
+292 EIALVGD
-298 EDKETSKS
+298 DKETIKS
-306 KLQWTVTAT
+306 KLQYTVVAT
-315 NADLIAPEAISVR
+315 NADLVAPDGLVLR
-328 KTGLRRYLEITPKE
+328 KTGSRRYLDITPLE
-342 NAHGETDITV
+342 NAFGETDITV

-365 KLTVNAVNDPPTISA
+365 KLTINAVNDPPTISA
-380 VEPIEINEDQMV
+380 VEPIEINEDQTV

-449 VTLSVNDGDNTVSTE
+449 VTLSINDGDNTVSTE

-491 PLTLAGTDPDSLT
+491 PLTLAGTDPDSLGLSFHLVEMPKNGSLIGT
-504 EFEIEG
+504 APNLTYRPKAGFEGMDTFQFRVVAGEHKSEPETIVITVLGLGKGDQPILSLARSNDDGLTISWVGEGVLQSSTDLKNWESIENAAKPHTVDPADA
-510 RRQALMAI
+510 RR
-518 DALRRYTPGC
+518 
-528 AQAKLRNYGMTIG
+528 
-541 IRDTRKL
+541 
-548 VSRYELTAHD
+548 
-558 VREQGRFD
+558 F
-566 DSIGIFP
+566 
-573 EFIDGYGI
+573 
-581 LILPTT
+581 
-587 GRYFQLPY
+587 Y
-595 RTLLPRGVRH
+595 RMVQP
-605 LICAGR
+605 
-611 ITGGDRVSHAA
+611 
-622 TRNMMCCTVTG
+622 
-633 QGAGVAAALAVK
+633 
-645 MDRDFDELPVA
+645 
-656 DIQREL
+656 
-662 KRQAVRIH
+662 

>member
-133 AFQVGTVSFLADEE
+133 AFQVCTVSFLADEE
-147 DANFTLDGLYN
+147 NANFTLDGLYN

-185 MKMTISPPTDED
+185 MKMTVSPPTDED

-228 LTNLALPEGD
+228 LTNLELPEGD

-244 FGFWD
+244 FGYWD

-298 EDKETSKS
+298 EDKESSKS

-436 TLTPGANMGGKTK
+436 TLSPGANMGGKTK

-491 PLTLAGTDPDSLT
+491 PLTLAGTDPDSLGLSFHLVEMPKNGSLIGT
-504 EFEIEG
+504 APNLTYRPKAGFEGMDTFQFRVVAGEYKSEPETIVITVLGLGKGDQPILSLARSNDGGLTISWVGEGVLQSSTDLKNWESIENAAKPHTVDPADA
-510 RRQALMAI
+510 RR
-518 DALRRYTPGC
+518 
-528 AQAKLRNYGMTIG
+528 
-541 IRDTRKL
+541 
-548 VSRYELTAHD
+548 
-558 VREQGRFD
+558 F
-566 DSIGIFP
+566 
-573 EFIDGYGI
+573 
-581 LILPTT
+581 
-587 GRYFQLPY
+587 Y
-595 RTLLPRGVRH
+595 RMVQP
-605 LICAGR
+605 
-611 ITGGDRVSHAA
+611 
-622 TRNMMCCTVTG
+622 
-633 QGAGVAAALAVK
+633 
-645 MDRDFDELPVA
+645 
-656 DIQREL
+656 
-662 KRQAVRIH
+662 

>member
-88 LIPADND
+88 LIPAEND

-228 LTNLALPEGD
+228 LTNLALPEGA

-286 EDETVA
+286 EDEAVA
-292 EIELIA
+292 EIALVGD
-298 EDKETSKS
+298 DKETIKS
-306 KLQWTVTAT
+306 KLQYTVVAT
-315 NADLIAPEAISVR
+315 NADLVAPDGLVLR
-328 KTGLRRYLEITPKE
+328 KTGSRRNLDITPLE
-342 NAHGETDITV
+342 NAFGETDITV

-365 KLTVNAVNDPPTISA
+365 KLTINAVNDPPTISA

-436 TLTPGANMGGKTK
+436 TLSPGANMGGKTK

-491 PLTLAGTDPDSLT
+491 PLTLAGTDPDSLGLSFHLVEMPKNGSLIGT
-504 EFEIEG
+504 APNLTYRPKAGFEGMDTFQFRVVAGEYKSEPETIVITVLGLGKGDQPILSLARSNDGGLTISWVGEGVLQSSTDLKNWESIENAAKPHTVDPADA
-510 RRQALMAI
+510 RR
-518 DALRRYTPGC
+518 
-528 AQAKLRNYGMTIG
+528 
-541 IRDTRKL
+541 
-548 VSRYELTAHD
+548 
-558 VREQGRFD
+558 F
-566 DSIGIFP
+566 
-573 EFIDGYGI
+573 
-581 LILPTT
+581 
-587 GRYFQLPY
+587 Y
-595 RTLLPRGVRH
+595 RMVQP
-605 LICAGR
+605 
-611 ITGGDRVSHAA
+611 
-622 TRNMMCCTVTG
+622 
-633 QGAGVAAALAVK
+633 
-645 MDRDFDELPVA
+645 
-656 DIQREL
+656 
-662 KRQAVRIH
+662 

>member
-49 TIDLKVALRNGRW
+49 TIDLKVALRHGRW

-286 EDETVA
+286 EDEAVA
-292 EIELIA
+292 EIALVGD
-298 EDKETSKS
+298 DKETIKS
-306 KLQWTVTAT
+306 KLQYTVVAT
-315 NADLIAPEAISVR
+315 NADLVAPDGLVLR
-328 KTGLRRYLEITPKE
+328 KTGSRRYLDITPLE
-342 NAHGETDITV
+342 NAFGETDITV

-365 KLTVNAVNDPPTISA
+365 KLTINAVNDPPTISA
-380 VEPIEINEDQMV
+380 VEPIEINEDQTV

-491 PLTLAGTDPDSLT
+491 PLTLAGTDPDSLGLSFHLVEMPKNGSLIGT
-504 EFEIEG
+504 APNLTYRPKAGFEGMDTFQFRVVAGEHKSEPETIVITVLGLGKGDQPILSLARSNDGGLTISWVGEGVLQSSTDLKNWESIENAAKPHTVDPADA
-510 RRQALMAI
+510 RR
-518 DALRRYTPGC
+518 
-528 AQAKLRNYGMTIG
+528 
-541 IRDTRKL
+541 
-548 VSRYELTAHD
+548 
-558 VREQGRFD
+558 F
-566 DSIGIFP
+566 
-573 EFIDGYGI
+573 
-581 LILPTT
+581 
-587 GRYFQLPY
+587 Y
-595 RTLLPRGVRH
+595 RMVQP
-605 LICAGR
+605 
-611 ITGGDRVSHAA
+611 
-622 TRNMMCCTVTG
+622 
-633 QGAGVAAALAVK
+633 
-645 MDRDFDELPVA
+645 
-656 DIQREL
+656 
-662 KRQAVRIH
+662 

>member
-133 AFQVGTVSFLADEE
+133 AFQVCTVSFLADEE

-185 MKMTISPPTDED
+185 MKMTVSPPTDED
-197 KAALEDVTAR
+197 KTALEDVTAR
-207 ITAVAHRTK
+207 ITAIAHRTK

-228 LTNLALPEGD
+228 LTNLELPEGD

-244 FGFWD
+244 FGYWD

-298 EDKETSKS
+298 EDKESSKS

-436 TLTPGANMGGKTK
+436 TLSPGANMGGKTK

-491 PLTLAGTDPDSLT
+491 PLTLAGTDPDSLGLSFHLVEMPKNGSLIGT
-504 EFEIEG
+504 APNLTYRPKAGFEGMDTFQFRVVAGEYKSEPETIVITVLGLGKGDQPILSLARSNDGGLTISWVGEGVLQSSTDLKNWESIENAAKPHTVDPADA
-510 RRQALMAI
+510 RR
-518 DALRRYTPGC
+518 
-528 AQAKLRNYGMTIG
+528 
-541 IRDTRKL
+541 
-548 VSRYELTAHD
+548 
-558 VREQGRFD
+558 F
-566 DSIGIFP
+566 
-573 EFIDGYGI
+573 
-581 LILPTT
+581 
-587 GRYFQLPY
+587 Y
-595 RTLLPRGVRH
+595 RMVQP
-605 LICAGR
+605 
-611 ITGGDRVSHAA
+611 
-622 TRNMMCCTVTG
+622 
-633 QGAGVAAALAVK
+633 
-645 MDRDFDELPVA
+645 
-656 DIQREL
+656 
-662 KRQAVRIH
+662 

>member
-88 LIPADND
+88 LIPANND

-286 EDETVA
+286 EDEAVA
-292 EIELIA
+292 EIALVGD
-298 EDKETSKS
+298 DKETIKS
-306 KLQWTVTAT
+306 KLQYTVVAT
-315 NADLIAPEAISVR
+315 NADLVAPDGLVLR
-328 KTGLRRYLEITPKE
+328 KTGSRRYLDITPLE
-342 NAHGETDITV
+342 NAFGETDITV

-365 KLTVNAVNDPPTISA
+365 KLTINAVNDPPTISA
-380 VEPIEINEDQMV
+380 VEPIEINEDQTV

-422 DNITSTGEGLTRTV
+422 DNITSTGEGLTRKV

-491 PLTLAGTDPDSLT
+491 PLTLAGTDPDSLGLSFHLVEMPKNGSLIGT
-504 EFEIEG
+504 APNLTYRPKAGFEGMDTFQFRVVAGEHKSEPETIVITVLGLGKGDQPILSLARSNDDGLTISWVGEGVLQSSTDLKNWESIENAAKPHTVDPADA
-510 RRQALMAI
+510 RR
-518 DALRRYTPGC
+518 
-528 AQAKLRNYGMTIG
+528 
-541 IRDTRKL
+541 
-548 VSRYELTAHD
+548 
-558 VREQGRFD
+558 F
-566 DSIGIFP
+566 
-573 EFIDGYGI
+573 
-581 LILPTT
+581 
-587 GRYFQLPY
+587 Y
-595 RTLLPRGVRH
+595 RMVQP
-605 LICAGR
+605 
-611 ITGGDRVSHAA
+611 
-622 TRNMMCCTVTG
+622 
-633 QGAGVAAALAVK
+633 
-645 MDRDFDELPVA
+645 
-656 DIQREL
+656 
-662 KRQAVRIH
+662 

>member
-286 EDETVA
+286 EDEAVA
-292 EIELIA
+292 EIALVGD
-298 EDKETSKS
+298 DKETIKS
-306 KLQWTVTAT
+306 KLQYTVVAT
-315 NADLIAPEAISVR
+315 NADLVAPDGLVLR
-328 KTGLRRYLEITPKE
+328 KTGSRRYLDITPLE
-342 NAHGETDITV
+342 NAFGETDITV

-365 KLTVNAVNDPPTISA
+365 KLTINAVNDPPTISA

-491 PLTLAGTDPDSLT
+491 PLTLAGTDPDSLGLSFHLVEMPKNGSLIGT
-504 EFEIEG
+504 APNLTYRPKAGFEGMDTFQFRVVAGEYKSEPETIVITVLGLGKGDQPILSLARSNDGGLTISWVGEGVLQSSTDLKNWESIENAAKPHAVDAADA
-510 RRQALMAI
+510 RR
-518 DALRRYTPGC
+518 
-528 AQAKLRNYGMTIG
+528 
-541 IRDTRKL
+541 
-548 VSRYELTAHD
+548 
-558 VREQGRFD
+558 F
-566 DSIGIFP
+566 
-573 EFIDGYGI
+573 
-581 LILPTT
+581 
-587 GRYFQLPY
+587 Y
-595 RTLLPRGVRH
+595 RMVQP
-605 LICAGR
+605 
-611 ITGGDRVSHAA
+611 
-622 TRNMMCCTVTG
+622 
-633 QGAGVAAALAVK
+633 
-645 MDRDFDELPVA
+645 
-656 DIQREL
+656 
-662 KRQAVRIH
+662 

>member
-228 LTNLALPEGD
+228 LTNLALPEGA

-286 EDETVA
+286 EDEAVA
-292 EIELIA
+292 EIALVGD
-298 EDKETSKS
+298 DKETIKS
-306 KLQWTVTAT
+306 KLQYTVVAN
-315 NADLIAPEAISVR
+315 NADLVAPDGLVLR
-328 KTGLRRYLEITPKE
+328 KTGSRRNLDITPLE
-342 NAHGETDITV
+342 NAFGETDITV

-365 KLTVNAVNDPPTISA
+365 KLTINAVNDPPTISA
-380 VEPIEINEDQMV
+380 VEPIEINEDQTV

-436 TLTPGANMGGKTK
+436 TLSPGANMGGKTK

-491 PLTLAGTDPDSLT
+491 PLTLAGTDPDSLGLSFHLVEMPKNGSLIGT
-504 EFEIEG
+504 APNLTYRPKAGFEGMDTFQFRVVAGEYKSEPETIVITVLGLGKGDQPILSLARSNDGGLTISWVGEGVLQSSTDLKNWKSIENAAKPHTVDPAVA
-510 RRQALMAI
+510 RR
-518 DALRRYTPGC
+518 
-528 AQAKLRNYGMTIG
+528 
-541 IRDTRKL
+541 
-548 VSRYELTAHD
+548 
-558 VREQGRFD
+558 F
-566 DSIGIFP
+566 
-573 EFIDGYGI
+573 
-581 LILPTT
+581 
-587 GRYFQLPY
+587 Y
-595 RTLLPRGVRH
+595 RMVQP
-605 LICAGR
+605 
-611 ITGGDRVSHAA
+611 
-622 TRNMMCCTVTG
+622 
-633 QGAGVAAALAVK
+633 
-645 MDRDFDELPVA
+645 
-656 DIQREL
+656 
-662 KRQAVRIH
+662 

>member
-185 MKMTISPPTDED
+185 MKMTVSPPTDED

-207 ITAVAHRTK
+207 ITAVPHRTK

-228 LTNLALPEGD
+228 LTNLELPEGD

-244 FGFWD
+244 FGYWD

-436 TLTPGANMGGKTK
+436 TLSPGANMGGKTK
-449 VTLSVNDGDNTVSTE
+449 VTLSVNDGENTVSTE

-491 PLTLAGTDPDSLT
+491 PLTLAGTDPDSLGLSFHLVEMPKNGSLIGT
-504 EFEIEG
+504 APNLTYRPKAGFEGMDTFQFRVVAGEYKSEPETIVITVLGLGKGDQPILSLARSNDGGLTISWVGEGVLQSSTDLKNWEPIENAAKPHTVHPADA
-510 RRQALMAI
+510 RR
-518 DALRRYTPGC
+518 
-528 AQAKLRNYGMTIG
+528 
-541 IRDTRKL
+541 
-548 VSRYELTAHD
+548 
-558 VREQGRFD
+558 F
-566 DSIGIFP
+566 
-573 EFIDGYGI
+573 
-581 LILPTT
+581 
-587 GRYFQLPY
+587 Y
-595 RTLLPRGVRH
+595 RMVQP
-605 LICAGR
+605 
-611 ITGGDRVSHAA
+611 
-622 TRNMMCCTVTG
+622 
-633 QGAGVAAALAVK
+633 
-645 MDRDFDELPVA
+645 
-656 DIQREL
+656 
-662 KRQAVRIH
+662 

>member
-49 TIDLKVALRNGRW
+49 TIDLKVALRHGRW

-286 EDETVA
+286 EDEAVA
-292 EIELIA
+292 EIALVGD
-298 EDKETSKS
+298 DKETIKS
-306 KLQWTVTAT
+306 KLQYTVVAT
-315 NADLIAPEAISVR
+315 NADLVAPDGLVLR
-328 KTGLRRYLEITPKE
+328 KTGSRRYLDITPLE
-342 NAHGETDITV
+342 NAFGETDITV

-365 KLTVNAVNDPPTISA
+365 KLTINAVNDPPTISA
-380 VEPIEINEDQMV
+380 VEPIEINEDQTV

-422 DNITSTGEGLTRTV
+422 DNITSTEEGLTRTV

-491 PLTLAGTDPDSLT
+491 PLTLAGTDPDSLGLSFHLVEMPKNGSLIGT
-504 EFEIEG
+504 APNLTYRPKAGFEGMDTFQFRVVAGEHKSEPETIVITVLGLGKGDQPILSLARSNDGGLTILWVGEGVLQSSTDLKNWESIEN
-510 RRQALMAI
+510 AAKPHAVDPA
-518 DALRRYTPGC
+518 DA
-528 AQAKLRNYGMTIG
+528 
-541 IRDTRKL
+541 RK
-548 VSRYELTAHD
+548 
-558 VREQGRFD
+558 F
-566 DSIGIFP
+566 
-573 EFIDGYGI
+573 
-581 LILPTT
+581 
-587 GRYFQLPY
+587 Y
-595 RTLLPRGVRH
+595 RMVQP
-605 LICAGR
+605 
-611 ITGGDRVSHAA
+611 
-622 TRNMMCCTVTG
+622 
-633 QGAGVAAALAVK
+633 
-645 MDRDFDELPVA
+645 
-656 DIQREL
+656 
-662 KRQAVRIH
+662 